1 REKCGSCHEEI
12 LQSYAWSAHDRSL
25 DLPQR
30 DKVAAPFLGEHA
42 SFAHTSATFATT
54 DGRLSIRT
62 DKDHPVVWTI
72 GYEPI
77 QQYLVPGA
85 RGRVHAFP
93 IWFDSRQKSEGG
105 QRWYSL
111 GDADKKTET
120 PAHFSGG
127 ALTWNSTCAGCHSTR
142 VQKNYRFETDSYDT
156 KFAEIDVS
164 CEACHGP
171 ASRHIELAQ

>member
-1 REKCGSCHEEI
+1 
-12 LQSYAWSAHDRSL
+12 
-25 DLPQR
+25 
-30 DKVAAPFLGEHA
+30 
-42 SFAHTSATFATT
+42 
-54 DGRLSIRT
+54 
-62 DKDHPVVWTI
+62 
-72 GYEPI
+72 YEPI

-156 KFAEIDVS
+156 KFAEVDVS

-171 ASRHIELAQ
+171 ASRHIELAQKYTGQESWPATIANAGFDMALATYALRRWVRGPDDE